1 MYEIAN
7 RRINAEEFNKL
18 NELIKNKLD
27 EAKAKNDKNKLVLE
41 PEDYKSSGNVK
52 DVVMELRKFYN
63 TFSKGLTEEKIG
75 ISSFKSIKLNT
86 KKRD

>member
-7 RRINAEEFNKL
+7 KRINAEEFNKL
-18 NELIKNKLD
+18 NELIKTKLD
-27 EAKAKNDKNKLVLE
+27 ETKLKNHNNKLVLE

-52 DVVMELRKFYN
+52 DVVMELRKYYN
-63 TFSKGLTEEKIG
+63 TFSKGLTEEQIG

>member
-7 RRINAEEFNKL
+7 RRVNAEEFNKL

-27 EAKAKNDKNKLVLE
+27 AAKLKNHNNKLVLE

-52 DVVMELRKFYN
+52 DVVMELRKYYN
-63 TFSKGLTEEKIG
+63 TFSIGLTEGERG
-75 ISSFKSIKLNT
+75 ISSFRSIKLNR
-86 KKRD
+86 KKSD

>member
-18 NELIKNKLD
+18 NELIKTKLD
-27 EAKAKNDKNKLVLE
+27 ETKLKNHNNKLVLE
-41 PEDYKSSGNVK
+41 PEDYKSAGDLKN
-52 DVVMELRKFYN
+52 VVMELRKYYN
-63 TFSKGLTEEKIG
+63 TFSKGLTEGKIG

>member
-18 NELIKNKLD
+18 NELIKTKLD
-27 EAKAKNDKNKLVLE
+27 EVKLKNHNNKLVLE
-41 PEDYKSSGNVK
+41 PEDYKSAGDLK
-52 DVVMELRKFYN
+52 DVVMELRKYYN

-75 ISSFKSIKLNT
+75 ISSFKSVKLNI

>member
-7 RRINAEEFNKL
+7 RRVNAEEFNKL

-27 EAKAKNDKNKLVLE
+27 EAKAKNHNNKLVLE
-41 PEDYKSSGNVK
+41 PEDYKSSGELK
-52 DVVMELRKFYN
+52 DVVIELRKYYN
-63 TFSKGLTEEKIG
+63 TFSKGLTAEKIG
-75 ISSFKSIKLNT
+75 ISSFKSVKLNT